1 MKITDFNIR
10 INKENVLELID
21 CYADSP
27 VYDEVSADLEEII
40 PIAYEML
47 TPVAV
52 LKFGDFSK
60 YESIEHGTGEGKAL
74 FCIESVGEE
83 ISRLAADFFDRG
95 NYVKG
100 MLADAIADDCLF
112 QLDHLL
118 EERVKAICKE
128 KNYGVI
134 KRLEAPQDVPIEIQK
149 TAWEVTRAE
158 EEIGLKIKESYMLD
172 PIKSNCQVYLLQE
185 GCNEFRTEH
194 DCSRCPKTECKMR
207 HCDKVLITVQ
217 KEDTTVSIEG
227 NCGQTLLEI
236 FRNTNIYIDAICA
249 GRGTCG
255 KCKVQFLEGCPIP
268 TKEDENFFTEEEVA
282 NGWRL
287 ACKAIIQRECV
298 VSIEMSGEEKYA
310 VVTEYAS
317 ERKPQ
322 QSAEKS
328 YYGIAVDIGT
338 TTIAMQL
345 LELHSKTIEDTYTAI
360 NRQRSYGADV
370 ISRIQASNEGKKER
384 LRQSILEDLEQGI
397 EELHSRNHVTVKEI
411 GISGNTTMISL
422 LMGYSCE
429 GLGAY
434 PFTPVNID
442 AVEADYF
449 TIFGNHR
456 HTCKLRILPGISAF
470 VGGDITAGLL
480 ACGFDRK
487 EKVSILVDL
496 GTNGEMAIGNQDKI
510 FVTSTAAGPAFE
522 GGNIICGTGSIPG
535 AISHVT
541 YKNNGFEL
549 ETIGNQEAS
558 GICGT
563 GVIDITY
570 ELLKQKLIDETGLLN
585 DKFFEDGILLAK
597 SKESE
602 IRFYQKDIREIQLAK
617 AAIRAGL
624 ETLLVNYGV
633 GYDEIDDIYIAG
645 GFGYKMDIDKA
656 IGIGL
661 FPKACK
667 NKLKAIGNSSLKG
680 NLSYLTEKDAKE
692 RMRKITQLSE
702 EVSLAA
708 SSTFYEL
715 YLQHMCFSEK

>member
-74 FCIESVGEE
+74 FCIESVGGE

-236 FRNTNIYIDAICA
+236 FRNENVYIDAICA

-370 ISRIQASNEGKKER
+370 ISRIQASNEGKKEK

-549 ETIGNQEAS
+549 ETIGKQEAS

-680 NLSYLTEKDAKE
+680 NLIYLTEKDAKE

>member
-236 FRNTNIYIDAICA
+236 FRNANVYIDAICA

-268 TKEDENFFTEEEVA
+268 TKEDENFFTEEELA

-456 HTCKLRILPGISAF
+456 HTCKVRILPGISAF

-549 ETIGNQEAS
+549 ETIGKQEAS

-680 NLSYLTEKDAKE
+680 NLIYLTEKDAKE

>member
-83 ISRLAADFFDRG
+83 ISRLAANFFDRG

-236 FRNTNIYIDAICA
+236 FRNANVYIDAICA

-268 TKEDENFFTEEEVA
+268 TKEDENFFTEEELA

-287 ACKAIIQRECV
+287 ACKAIIQRQCV

-680 NLSYLTEKDAKE
+680 NLIYLTEKDAKE

>member
-83 ISRLAADFFDRG
+83 ISRLAANFFDRG

-236 FRNTNIYIDAICA
+236 FRNANVYIDAICA

-268 TKEDENFFTEEEVA
+268 TKEDENFFTEEELA

-298 VSIEMSGEEKYA
+298 VSIETSGEEKYA

-317 ERKPQ
+317 ERKSQ

-549 ETIGNQEAS
+549 ETIGKQKAS

-680 NLSYLTEKDAKE
+680 NLIYLTEKNAKE

>member
-1 MKITDFNIR
+1 MKLTDFDIR
-10 INKENVLELID
+10 INKENVLRLID

-27 VYDEVSADLEEII
+27 VYEEVAADLEEII

-52 LKFGDFSK
+52 LEFGDFSK
-60 YESIEHGTGEGKAL
+60 YEIIEHGTDEGKAL
-74 FCIESVGEE
+74 FCIESVGED
-83 ISRLAADFFDRG
+83 ISRLSATFFDKG

-112 QLDHLL
+112 QLDRRL
-118 EERVKAICKE
+118 EKRVKAICKE

-149 TAWEVTRAE
+149 TVWKVTRAE

-172 PIKSNCQVYLLQE
+172 PVKSNCQVYLLQE

-194 DCSRCPKTECKMR
+194 DCSRCPKVDCKMR

-236 FRNTNIYIDAICA
+236 FRNANIYIDAICA

-255 KCKVQFLEGCPIP
+255 KCKVQFLEGWPIP
-268 TKEDENFFTEEEVA
+268 TKEDENFFTEKELA
-282 NGWRL
+282 DGWRL
-287 ACKAIIQRECV
+287 ACKAVIEQECV

-310 VVTEYAS
+310 VVTEYVS
-317 ERKPQ
+317 ERKSQ
-322 QSAEKS
+322 QSVEKS
-328 YYGIAVDIGT
+328 HYGIAVDIGT

-370 ISRIQASNEGKKER
+370 ISRIQASNEGGNER

-397 EELHSRNHVTVKEI
+397 EELHSRNHVTIKEI

-456 HTCKLRILPGISAF
+456 HTCKVRILPGISAF

-535 AISHVT
+535 AISHIT

-549 ETIGNQEAS
+549 ETIGKQEAS

-585 DKFFEDGILLAK
+585 DKLFEDGILLAK

-624 ETLLVNYGV
+624 ETLLVNYGI

-680 NLSYLTEKDAKE
+680 NLIYLTEKDAKE
-692 RMRKITQLSE
+692 RMRKITQSSE

>member
-236 FRNTNIYIDAICA
+236 FRNANVYIDAICA

-268 TKEDENFFTEEEVA
+268 TKEDENFFTEEELA

-287 ACKAIIQRECV
+287 ACKAIIQRQCV

-322 QSAEKS
+322 QPAEKS

-384 LRQSILEDLEQGI
+384 LRQSILEDLELGI

-549 ETIGNQEAS
+549 ETIGKQEAS

-680 NLSYLTEKDAKE
+680 NLIYLTEKDAKE

>member
-83 ISRLAADFFDRG
+83 ISRLAADFFDRE

-236 FRNTNIYIDAICA
+236 FRNANVYIDAICA

-255 KCKVQFLEGCPIP
+255 KCKVQFLEGCPIS
-268 TKEDENFFTEEEVA
+268 TKEDENFFTEEELA

-287 ACKAIIQRECV
+287 ACKAIIQRQCV

-549 ETIGNQEAS
+549 ETIGKQEAS

-680 NLSYLTEKDAKE
+680 NLIYLTEKDAKE

>member
-236 FRNTNIYIDAICA
+236 FRNANVYIDAICA

-255 KCKVQFLEGCPIP
+255 KCKVQFLEGCPIS
-268 TKEDENFFTEEEVA
+268 TKEDENFFTEEELA

-287 ACKAIIQRECV
+287 ACKAIIQRQCV

-549 ETIGNQEAS
+549 ETIGKQEAS

-624 ETLLVNYGV
+624 ETLLVSYGV

-680 NLSYLTEKDAKE
+680 NLIYLTEKDAKE

>member
-236 FRNTNIYIDAICA
+236 FRNANVYIDAICA

-268 TKEDENFFTEEEVA
+268 TKEDENFFTEEELA

-287 ACKAIIQRECV
+287 ACKALIQRQCV

-322 QSAEKS
+322 QPAEKS

-549 ETIGNQEAS
+549 ETIGKQEAS

-680 NLSYLTEKDAKE
+680 NLIYLTEKDAKE

-708 SSTFYEL
+708 SGTFYEL

>member
-83 ISRLAADFFDRG
+83 ISRLAANFFDRG

>member
-236 FRNTNIYIDAICA
+236 FRNANVYIDAICA

-268 TKEDENFFTEEEVA
+268 TKEDENFFTEEELA

-287 ACKAIIQRECV
+287 ACKALIQRQCV

-322 QSAEKS
+322 QPAEKS

-680 NLSYLTEKDAKE
+680 NLIYLTEKDAKE

>member
-1 MKITDFNIR
+1 MKITDFDIR
-10 INKENVLELID
+10 INKENVLRLID

-52 LKFGDFSK
+52 LEFGDFSK
-60 YESIEHGTGEGKAL
+60 YETREHGTGERKVL
-74 FCIESVGEE
+74 FCIESVGED
-83 ISRLAADFFDRG
+83 ISRLAATFFDKG

-112 QLDHLL
+112 QLDRLL
-118 EERVKAICKE
+118 EEEVKAICKE

-172 PIKSNCQVYLLQE
+172 PVKSNCQVYLLQE

-194 DCSRCPKTECKMR
+194 DCSRCPKVDCKMR
-207 HCDKVLITVQ
+207 HCDKVLITVH

-236 FRNTNIYIDAICA
+236 FRNANVYIDAICA

-255 KCKVQFLEGCPIP
+255 KCKVQFLKGWPIP
-268 TKEDENFFTEEEVA
+268 TKEDENFFTEKELA
-282 NGWRL
+282 DGWRL
-287 ACKAIIQRECV
+287 ACKAVIQRECV

-317 ERKPQ
+317 ERKSQ
-322 QSAEKS
+322 QSVEKS

-345 LELHSKTIEDTYTAI
+345 LEFHSKIIEDTYTAI

-456 HTCKLRILPGISAF
+456 HTCKVRILPGISAF

-535 AISHVT
+535 AISHIT
-541 YKNNGFEL
+541 YKDNGFEL
-549 ETIGNQEAS
+549 ETIGKQEAS

-680 NLSYLTEKDAKE
+680 NLIYLTEKDAKE
-692 RMRKITQLSE
+692 RMRKITQSSE

-715 YLQHMCFSEK
+715 YLQHMYFLEK

>member
-83 ISRLAADFFDRG
+83 ISRLAANFFDRG

-236 FRNTNIYIDAICA
+236 FRNANVYIDAICA

-268 TKEDENFFTEEEVA
+268 TKEDENFFTEEELA

-287 ACKAIIQRECV
+287 ACKALIQRQCV

-317 ERKPQ
+317 ERKSQ
-322 QSAEKS
+322 QSVEKS

-487 EKVSILVDL
+487 EKVSILIDL

-680 NLSYLTEKDAKE
+680 NLIYLTEKDAKE

>member
-83 ISRLAADFFDRG
+83 ISRLAANFFDRG

-236 FRNTNIYIDAICA
+236 FRNENIYIDAICA

-549 ETIGNQEAS
+549 ETIGKQEAS

>member
-83 ISRLAADFFDRG
+83 ISRLAADFFDRE

-236 FRNTNIYIDAICA
+236 FRNANVYIDAICA

-255 KCKVQFLEGCPIP
+255 KCKVQFLEGCPIS
-268 TKEDENFFTEEEVA
+268 TKEDENFFTEEELA

-287 ACKAIIQRECV
+287 ACKAIIQRQCV

-597 SKESE
+597 SKECE

-680 NLSYLTEKDAKE
+680 NLIYLTEKDAKE

>member
-74 FCIESVGEE
+74 FCIESVGGE

-236 FRNTNIYIDAICA
+236 FRNANVYIDAICA

-255 KCKVQFLEGCPIP
+255 KCKVQFLEGCPIS
-268 TKEDENFFTEEEVA
+268 TKEDENFFTEEELA

-287 ACKAIIQRECV
+287 ACKAIIQRQCV

-549 ETIGNQEAS
+549 ETIGKQEAS

-680 NLSYLTEKDAKE
+680 NLIYLTEKDAKE

>member
-194 DCSRCPKTECKMR
+194 DCSRCSKTECKMR

-236 FRNTNIYIDAICA
+236 FRNANVYIDAICA

-268 TKEDENFFTEEEVA
+268 TKEDENFFTEEELA

-287 ACKAIIQRECV
+287 ACKALIQRQCV

-322 QSAEKS
+322 QPAEKS

-510 FVTSTAAGPAFE
+510 FVTSTAAGSAFE

-549 ETIGNQEAS
+549 ETIGKQEAS

-680 NLSYLTEKDAKE
+680 NLIYLTEKDAKE

-702 EVSLAA
+702 EVPLAA

>member
-1 MKITDFNIR
+1 MKLTDFDIR
-10 INKENVLELID
+10 INKENVLRLID

-27 VYDEVSADLEEII
+27 VYEEVAADLEEII

-52 LKFGDFSK
+52 LEFGDFSE
-60 YESIEHGTGEGKAL
+60 YEIIEHGTDEGKAL
-74 FCIESVGEE
+74 FCIESVGED
-83 ISRLAADFFDRG
+83 ISRLSATFFDKG

-112 QLDHLL
+112 QLDCRL
-118 EERVKAICKE
+118 EKRVKAICKE

-172 PIKSNCQVYLLQE
+172 PVKSNCQVYLLQE

-194 DCSRCPKTECKMR
+194 DCSRCSKTDCKMR
-207 HCDKVLITVQ
+207 HCDKVLITVH

-236 FRNTNIYIDAICA
+236 FRNANIYIDAICA

-255 KCKVQFLEGCPIP
+255 KCKVQFLEGWPIP
-268 TKEDENFFTEEEVA
+268 TKEDENFFTEKELA
-282 NGWRL
+282 DGWRL
-287 ACKAIIQRECV
+287 ACKAVIEQECV

-310 VVTEYAS
+310 VVTEYVS
-317 ERKPQ
+317 ERKSQ
-322 QSAEKS
+322 QSVEKNR
-328 YYGIAVDIGT
+328 YGIVVDIGT

-370 ISRIQASNEGKKER
+370 ISRIQASNEGENER

-397 EELHSRNHVTVKEI
+397 EELHSRNHVTIKEI

-456 HTCKLRILPGISAF
+456 HTCKVRILPGISAF

-535 AISHVT
+535 AISHIT

-549 ETIGNQEAS
+549 ETIGKQEAS

-585 DKFFEDGILLAK
+585 DKLFEDGILLAK

-624 ETLLVNYGV
+624 ETLLVNYGI

-680 NLSYLTEKDAKE
+680 NLIYLTEKDAKE
-692 RMRKITQLSE
+692 RMRKITQSSE
-702 EVSLAA
+702 EISLAA
-708 SSTFYEL
+708 SSIFYEL

>member
-52 LKFGDFSK
+52 LEFGDFSK

-74 FCIESVGEE
+74 FCIESVGGE

-194 DCSRCPKTECKMR
+194 DCSRCPKTGCKMR

-236 FRNTNIYIDAICA
+236 FRNANVYIDAICA

-268 TKEDENFFTEEEVA
+268 TKEDENFFTEEELA

-298 VSIEMSGEEKYA
+298 VSIKMSGEEKYA

-317 ERKPQ
+317 ERKSQ

-549 ETIGNQEAS
+549 ETIGKQEAS

-680 NLSYLTEKDAKE
+680 NLIYLTEKNAKE

>member
-52 LKFGDFSK
+52 LEFGDFSK
-60 YESIEHGTGEGKAL
+60 YESIEHETGEGKAL
-74 FCIESVGEE
+74 FCIESVGKD
-83 ISRLAADFFDRG
+83 ISRLAATFFDKG

-217 KEDTTVSIEG
+217 KEDKTVSIEG

-236 FRNTNIYIDAICA
+236 FRNANVYIDAICA

-268 TKEDENFFTEEEVA
+268 TKEDENFFTEEELA

-317 ERKPQ
+317 ERKSQ

-429 GLGAY
+429 GLGTY

-522 GGNIICGTGSIPG
+522 GGNIICGTGSITG
-535 AISHVT
+535 AISHIT

-549 ETIGNQEAS
+549 ETIGKQEAS

-585 DKFFEDGILLAK
+585 VKFFEDGILLAK

-633 GYDEIDDIYIAG
+633 SYDEIDDIYIAG

-680 NLSYLTEKDAKE
+680 NLIYLTEKDAKE

>member
-1 MKITDFNIR
+1 MKITDFNII

-236 FRNTNIYIDAICA
+236 FRNENIYIDAICA

-656 IGIGL
+656 IGIGI

-680 NLSYLTEKDAKE
+680 NLIYLTEKDAKE

>member
-236 FRNTNIYIDAICA
+236 FRNENVYIDAICA

-255 KCKVQFLEGCPIP
+255 KCKVQFLEGCPIS

-370 ISRIQASNEGKKER
+370 ISRIQASNEGKKEK

-680 NLSYLTEKDAKE
+680 NLIYLTEKDAKE

>member
-236 FRNTNIYIDAICA
+236 FRNENIYIDAICA

-268 TKEDENFFTEEEVA
+268 TKEDENFFTEEELA

-287 ACKAIIQRECV
+287 ACKAIIQRQCV

-322 QSAEKS
+322 QPAEKS

-549 ETIGNQEAS
+549 ETIGKQEAS

-680 NLSYLTEKDAKE
+680 NLIYLTEKDAKE

>member
-1 MKITDFNIR
+1 
-10 INKENVLELID
+10 
-21 CYADSP
+21 
-27 VYDEVSADLEEII
+27 
-40 PIAYEML
+40 ML

-185 GCNEFRTEH
+185 GCNEFQTEH

-236 FRNTNIYIDAICA
+236 FRNANVYIDAICA

-255 KCKVQFLEGCPIP
+255 KCKVQFLEGCSIP
-268 TKEDENFFTEEEVA
+268 TKEDENFFTEKELA

-287 ACKAIIQRECV
+287 ACKAVIQRECV

-317 ERKPQ
+317 ERKSQ
-322 QSAEKS
+322 QSVEKS

-345 LELHSKTIEDTYTAI
+345 LELHSKIIEDTYTAI

-442 AVEADYF
+442 AVETDYF

-549 ETIGNQEAS
+549 ETIGKQEAS

-597 SKESE
+597 SKEGE

-680 NLSYLTEKDAKE
+680 NLIYLTEKDAKE

>member
-236 FRNTNIYIDAICA
+236 FRNANVYIDAICA

-255 KCKVQFLEGCPIP
+255 KCKVQFLEGCPIS
-268 TKEDENFFTEEEVA
+268 TKEDENFFTEEELA

-287 ACKAIIQRECV
+287 ACKAIIQRQCV

-496 GTNGEMAIGNQDKI
+496 GTNGEMATGNQDKI

-549 ETIGNQEAS
+549 ETIGKQEAS

-680 NLSYLTEKDAKE
+680 NLIYLTEKDAKE

>member
-83 ISRLAADFFDRG
+83 ISRLAANFFDRG

-322 QSAEKS
+322 QPAEKS

-549 ETIGNQEAS
+549 ETIGKQEAS

-680 NLSYLTEKDAKE
+680 NLIYLTEKDAKE

>member
-74 FCIESVGEE
+74 FCIESVGGE
-83 ISRLAADFFDRG
+83 ISRLVADFFDRG

-217 KEDTTVSIEG
+217 KEDMTVSIEG

-236 FRNTNIYIDAICA
+236 FRNANVYIDAICA

-268 TKEDENFFTEEEVA
+268 TKEDENFFTEEELA

-317 ERKPQ
+317 ERKAQ

-549 ETIGNQEAS
+549 ETIGKQEAS

-680 NLSYLTEKDAKE
+680 NLIYLTEKNAKE

>member
-1 MKITDFNIR
+1 MKLTDFDIR
-10 INKENVLELID
+10 INKENVLRLID

-27 VYDEVSADLEEII
+27 VYEEVAADLEEII

-52 LKFGDFSK
+52 LEFGDFSK
-60 YESIEHGTGEGKAL
+60 YEIIEHGTDEGKAL
-74 FCIESVGEE
+74 FCIESVGED
-83 ISRLAADFFDRG
+83 ISRLSATFFDKG

-112 QLDHLL
+112 QLDRRL
-118 EERVKAICKE
+118 EKRVKAICKE

-149 TAWEVTRAE
+149 TVWEVTRAE

-172 PIKSNCQVYLLQE
+172 PVKSNCQVYLMQE

-194 DCSRCPKTECKMR
+194 DCSRCSKTDCKMR
-207 HCDKVLITVQ
+207 HCDKVLITVH

-236 FRNTNIYIDAICA
+236 FRNANIYIDAICA

-255 KCKVQFLEGCPIP
+255 KCKVQFLEGWPIP
-268 TKEDENFFTEEEVA
+268 TKEDENFFTEKELA
-282 NGWRL
+282 DGWRL
-287 ACKAIIQRECV
+287 ACKAVIEQECV

-310 VVTEYAS
+310 VVTEYVS
-317 ERKPQ
+317 ERKSQ
-322 QSAEKS
+322 QSVEKNR
-328 YYGIAVDIGT
+328 YGIVVDIGT

-370 ISRIQASNEGKKER
+370 ISRIQASNEGENER

-397 EELHSRNHVTVKEI
+397 EELHSRNHVTIKEI

-456 HTCKLRILPGISAF
+456 HTCKVRILPGISAF

-535 AISHVT
+535 AISHIT

-549 ETIGNQEAS
+549 ETIGKQEAS

-585 DKFFEDGILLAK
+585 DKLFEDGILLAK

-624 ETLLVNYGV
+624 ETLLVNYGI

-680 NLSYLTEKDAKE
+680 NLIYLTEKDAKE
-692 RMRKITQLSE
+692 RMRKITQSSE
-702 EVSLAA
+702 EISLAA
-708 SSTFYEL
+708 SSIFYEL

>member
-10 INKENVLELID
+10 INKENVLKLID

-236 FRNTNIYIDAICA
+236 FRNANVYIDAICA

-268 TKEDENFFTEEEVA
+268 TKEDENFFTEEELA

-287 ACKAIIQRECV
+287 ACKALIQRQCV

-322 QSAEKS
+322 QPAEKS

-549 ETIGNQEAS
+549 ETIGKQEAS

-680 NLSYLTEKDAKE
+680 NLIYLTEKDAKE

>member
-1 MKITDFNIR
+1 MKLTDFDIR
-10 INKENVLELID
+10 INKENVLRLID

-27 VYDEVSADLEEII
+27 VYEEVAADLEEII

-52 LKFGDFSK
+52 LEFGDFSK
-60 YESIEHGTGEGKAL
+60 YEIIEHGTDEGKAL
-74 FCIESVGEE
+74 FCIESVGED
-83 ISRLAADFFDRG
+83 ISRLSATFFDKG

-112 QLDHLL
+112 QLDRRL
-118 EERVKAICKE
+118 EKRVKAICKE

-149 TAWEVTRAE
+149 TVWEVTRAE

-172 PIKSNCQVYLLQE
+172 PVKSNCQVYLLQE

-194 DCSRCPKTECKMR
+194 DCSRCSKTDCKMR
-207 HCDKVLITVQ
+207 HCDKVLITVH

-236 FRNTNIYIDAICA
+236 FRNANIYIDAICA

-255 KCKVQFLEGCPIP
+255 KCKVQFLEGWSIP
-268 TKEDENFFTEEEVA
+268 TKEDENFFTEKELA
-282 NGWRL
+282 DGWRL
-287 ACKAIIQRECV
+287 ACKAVIEQECV

-310 VVTEYAS
+310 VVTEYVS
-317 ERKPQ
+317 ERKTK
-322 QSAEKS
+322 QSVEKNR
-328 YYGIAVDIGT
+328 YGIAVDIGT

-370 ISRIQASNEGKKER
+370 ISRIQASNEGENER

-397 EELHSRNHVTVKEI
+397 EELHSRNHVTIKEI

-456 HTCKLRILPGISAF
+456 HTCKVRILPGISAF

-535 AISHVT
+535 AISHIT

-549 ETIGNQEAS
+549 ETIGKQEAS

-585 DKFFEDGILLAK
+585 DKLFEDGILLAK

-624 ETLLVNYGV
+624 ETLLVNYGI

-680 NLSYLTEKDAKE
+680 NLIYLTEKDAKE
-692 RMRKITQLSE
+692 RMRKITQSSE
-702 EVSLAA
+702 EISLAA
-708 SSTFYEL
+708 SSIFYEL

>member
-236 FRNTNIYIDAICA
+236 FRNENIYIDAICA

-268 TKEDENFFTEEEVA
+268 TKEDENFFTEEELV

-287 ACKAIIQRECV
+287 ACKAIIQRQCV

-549 ETIGNQEAS
+549 ETIGKQEAS

-624 ETLLVNYGV
+624 ETLLVNYEV

-680 NLSYLTEKDAKE
+680 NLIYLTEKDAKE

>member
-268 TKEDENFFTEEEVA
+268 TKEDENFFTEEELA

-322 QSAEKS
+322 QPAEKS

-680 NLSYLTEKDAKE
+680 NLIYLTEKDAKE

>member
-74 FCIESVGEE
+74 FCIESVGGE

-287 ACKAIIQRECV
+287 ACKAIIQRQCI

-322 QSAEKS
+322 QPAEKS

-370 ISRIQASNEGKKER
+370 ISRIQASNEGKKEK

-549 ETIGNQEAS
+549 ETIGKQEAS

-680 NLSYLTEKDAKE
+680 NLIYLTEKDAKE

>member
-236 FRNTNIYIDAICA
+236 FRNENVYIDAICA

-255 KCKVQFLEGCPIP
+255 KCKVQFLEGCPIS
-268 TKEDENFFTEEEVA
+268 TKEDENFFTEKELA
-282 NGWRL
+282 DGWRL
-287 ACKAIIQRECV
+287 ACKAVIEQECV

-310 VVTEYAS
+310 VVTEYVS
-317 ERKPQ
+317 ERKSQ
-322 QSAEKS
+322 QSVEKS
-328 YYGIAVDIGT
+328 HYGIAVDIGT

-680 NLSYLTEKDAKE
+680 NLIYLTEKDAKE

-708 SSTFYEL
+708 SSTFYEF

>member
-52 LKFGDFSK
+52 LEFGDFSK

-74 FCIESVGEE
+74 FCIESVGGE

-236 FRNTNIYIDAICA
+236 FRNANVYIDAICA

-268 TKEDENFFTEEEVA
+268 TKEDENFFTEEELA

-298 VSIEMSGEEKYA
+298 VSIKMSGEEKYA

-317 ERKPQ
+317 ERKSQ

-549 ETIGNQEAS
+549 ETIGKQEAS

-680 NLSYLTEKDAKE
+680 NLIYLTEKNAKE

>member
-207 HCDKVLITVQ
+207 HGDKVLITVQ

-236 FRNTNIYIDAICA
+236 FRNANVYIDAICA

-255 KCKVQFLEGCPIP
+255 KCKVQFLEGCPIS
-268 TKEDENFFTEEEVA
+268 TKEDENFFTEEELA

-298 VSIEMSGEEKYA
+298 VSIKMSGEEKYA

-317 ERKPQ
+317 ERKSQ

-680 NLSYLTEKDAKE
+680 NLIYLTEKDAKE

>member
-185 GCNEFRTEH
+185 DCNEFRTEH

-217 KEDTTVSIEG
+217 KEDMTVSIEG

-236 FRNTNIYIDAICA
+236 FRNANVYIDAICA

-255 KCKVQFLEGCPIP
+255 KCKVQFLEACPIP

-298 VSIEMSGEEKYA
+298 VSIKMSGEEKYA

-322 QSAEKS
+322 QPAEKS

-549 ETIGNQEAS
+549 ETIGKQEAS

-680 NLSYLTEKDAKE
+680 NLIYLTEKDAKE

-702 EVSLAA
+702 EVPLAA